1 MKVLYYLNK
10 RYCVM
15 LIPIYFAV
23 TSAAGGINFI
33 FLETP
38 ILWSEKPFPWFSK
51 YAITFQWLLCFL
63 IWLHSKNYLNWTSLY
78 KYHKSQTNTIKTTF
92 QLDPNTWK
100 WVFSQ
105 ESTDFIQRLFINT
118 LLNEHSKFREF
129 FIPFLYTRRT
139 KSCSNTLQ

>member
-1 MKVLYYLNK
+1 
-10 RYCVM
+10 M
-15 LIPIYFAV
+15 LCWSPIYFAV

-33 FLETP
+33 FLGTP
-38 ILWSEKPFPWFSK
+38 ILWSEKPFPYFSK

-63 IWLHSKNYLNWTSLY
+63 IWLHSKNNLNWTSLN

-105 ESTDFIQRLFINT
+105 ESTDFIQRLFIDT
-118 LLNEHSKFREF
+118 LLHEHSKFREF
-129 FIPFLYTRRT
+129 FILFLYTRRT